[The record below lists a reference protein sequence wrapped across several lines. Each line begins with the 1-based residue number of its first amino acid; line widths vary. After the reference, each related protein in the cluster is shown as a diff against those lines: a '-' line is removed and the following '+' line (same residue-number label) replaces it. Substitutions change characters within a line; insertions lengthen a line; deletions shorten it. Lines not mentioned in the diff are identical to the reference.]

1 MKEQVLYLSQ
11 VSMCRLQT
19 LNFNLNTLS
28 WSSFWRLPF
37 LKKSLKFYVEHIS
50 GIYLEISENNYGQNH
65 EEDRYIPGNDKC
77 WSGQLRQR
85 TLWVAKRE
93 RERESEREKR
103 WLKRRNKTSWGE
115 WGKLPKGRST
125 YQWDQRV
132 FKGNCKCPCD
142 VTIPG
147 ILETSLKAVL
157 GKH

>member
-19 LNFNLNTLS
+19 LNFNLNILS

-65 EEDRYIPGNDKC
+65 EEDKYIPGNDKC

-93 RERESEREKR
+93 RERVRERRDDWKGGIKLAEVNEESCQKGGAHISEIRE
-103 WLKRRNKTSWGE
+103 
-115 WGKLPKGRST
+115 
-125 YQWDQRV
+125 
-132 FKGNCKCPCD
+132 
-142 VTIPG
+142 
-147 ILETSLKAVL
+147 SLKETANVHVMWQSR
-157 GKH
+157 GY